1 MRNRTSIWVYFLLA
15 SQLVACHANTFQ
27 LSTATSTMSVVTIIT
42 NAPTTVFA
50 TTETRQPTA
59 LPVEFVWKIAGDPN
73 PFNAPVGVAVDSQGD
88 IYIMDTKN
96 ARVQKFD
103 SDGKYLLKWGSPGH
117 GDGQFAIMLPDV
129 GRLAVDS
136 QGNVYVIDHGNSRIQ
151 KFDAAG
157 NFLNKWGT
165 SGDGDIQFRDPSDI
179 IIDRQ
184 NNVYITDYVKSDVQ
198 KFDDNGHLLLRWQ
211 SPGSIYSLA
220 IDPDG
225 NILVADQTGRIRK
238 FDTSGTLLS
247 EIRPKPIDKIAIEL
261 WNIAVDKQGNIYI
274 ADHSSFRIVKLDNRG
289 EFLSTWRGSNTGAAM
304 FDNLQDIA
312 IDEHGNIYITDS
324 SSNLVQ
330 KFRQPLVRP

>member
-1 MRNRTSIWVYFLLA
+1 
-15 SQLVACHANTFQ
+15 
-27 LSTATSTMSVVTIIT
+27 
-42 NAPTTVFA
+42 
-50 TTETRQPTA
+50 
-59 LPVEFVWKIAGDPN
+59 
-73 PFNAPVGVAVDSQGD
+73 
-88 IYIMDTKN
+88 MDTKN

-103 SDGKYLLKWGSPGH
+103 SDGKYLFKWGSPGY
-117 GDGQFAIMLPDV
+117 GDGQFSIILPDV
-129 GRLAVDS
+129 GRLAVDP

-157 NFLNKWGT
+157 NFLKKWGT
-165 SGDGDIQFRDPSDI
+165 SGDGDIQFQDPSDI
-179 IIDRQ
+179 IIDKQ
-184 NNVYITDYVKSDVQ
+184 SNVYVTDYAKSDVQ

-225 NILVADQTGRIRK
+225 NILVADKTGRIRK
-238 FDTSGTLLS
+238 FDTSGALLS

-274 ADHSSFRIVKLDNRG
+274 VDHSGFRIVILDNRG
-289 EFLSTWRGSNTGAAM
+289 EFLATWRGSNTGAAM

-312 IDEHGNIYITDS
+312 IDERGNIYITDS

-330 KFRQPLVRP
+330 KFRQLVVRP